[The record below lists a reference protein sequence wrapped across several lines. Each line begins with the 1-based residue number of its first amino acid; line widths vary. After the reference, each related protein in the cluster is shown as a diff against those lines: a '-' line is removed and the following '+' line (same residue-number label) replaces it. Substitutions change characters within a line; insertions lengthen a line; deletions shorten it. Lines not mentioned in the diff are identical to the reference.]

1 MHQKGHRSG
10 IWGWEE
16 QAMPSAGGDNSA
28 AFPEGLQPPRPWR
41 EPEMTAARTKPRWE
55 LQVAKHEV
63 PWLLHW
69 PSPACLLLGSK
80 CPAVPL

>member
-1 MHQKGHRSG
+1 
-10 IWGWEE
+10 
-16 QAMPSAGGDNSA
+16 
-28 AFPEGLQPPRPWR
+28 
-41 EPEMTAARTKPRWE
+41 MTAARTKPRWE

-69 PSPACLLLGSK
+69 PSPACFLLGSK